1 MSIRDI
7 PYCFPGPVA
16 ERFIQSDAFIRG
28 IRGPVGSGK
37 SVSCVMD
44 MMKTARMQLKG
55 PDGVRRYRGV
65 IIRNTYSELQ
75 TTTINTFHDWIPE
88 TYGKFTSTV
97 PITHHIRDA
106 DLDAEFLFL
115 ALDKPA
121 HIRKLLSL
129 EVTQAWLNEAR
140 EIPKPVLDHLTMR
153 VGRYPR
159 REIGG
164 AVRAGII
171 MDTNSPD
178 SSHWWAKM
186 ADYKDLD
193 AIEANRLLEKQLREM
208 GALREDQPLVEFFTQ
223 PSAEMQDG
231 SPNPDAENLL
241 NLPIGY
247 YVLGK
252 AEKTEDW
259 IKVYIR
265 NEYHFVMDGKAIYEG
280 YRDNIHCIK
289 QPYVPTWPI
298 GIGMD
303 FGLTPAAT
311 ISQRTPMGQIRV
323 LREIVATRLG
333 AQNFARQIK
342 NVLQTEF
349 PQALQTEHGI
359 SHITGDPAG
368 DAESQTDEQTV
379 FKIMAAEGIFARPAP
394 TNDPA
399 IRIASVNA
407 PMNRLIDGQP
417 GLTINPECLELRK
430 ACSGGYHYRRIQVVG
445 EARYDTKPNK
455 NMSSHIA
462 EALQY
467 DCLGYGEGKLVIKK
481 SDSLIGPRP
490 GYANSSGEYPGPSVQ
505 PQYRGPRP
513 SFATRD

>member
-1 MSIRDI
+1 MPVRNI
-7 PYCFPGPVA
+7 PYAVPGPVA
-16 ERFIQSDAFIRG
+16 EAFIASDAFIRG

-44 MMKTARMQLKG
+44 MMKTAYMQLKG

-97 PITHHIRDA
+97 PITHHIRDGE
-106 DLDAEFLFL
+106 LDAEFLFL

-178 SSHWWAKM
+178 SGHWWAKM
-186 ADYKDLD
+186 ADYKDLGQM
-193 AIEANRLLEKQLREM
+193 EATRQLEKQLREM

-223 PSAEMQDG
+223 PSAELQDG
-231 SPNPDAENLL
+231 TPNPDAENLL

-280 YRDNIHCIK
+280 YRDNLHCVK
-289 QPYVPTWPI
+289 HQWVPSWPI

-311 ISQRTPMGQIRV
+311 ISQKSPMGQIRV
-323 LREIVATRLG
+323 LKEIVATRLG
-333 AQNFARQIK
+333 AKNFARQIK
-342 NVLQTEF
+342 GVLAEHF
-349 PQALQTEHGI
+349 PGAII
-359 SHITGDPAG
+359 SHITGDPSG
-368 DAESQTDEQTV
+368 DAGNAVGDTEETTV
-379 FKIMAAEGIFARPAP
+379 FTLLAAEGIVARPAP
-394 TNDPA
+394 TNDPT
-399 IRIASVNA
+399 IRIESVNA

-417 GLTINPECLELRK
+417 GLTVNPECQELRK
-430 ACSGGYHYRRIQVVG
+430 ACMGGYHYRRVQVTG
-445 EARYDTKPNK
+445 EARYETKPAK

-467 DCLGYGEGKLVIKK
+467 DLLGWGEGKAVVKKADNLVG
-481 SDSLIGPRP
+481 LRP
-490 GYANSSGEYPGPSVQ
+490 AYANAQGDYPGPQ
-505 PQYRGPRP
+505 AQTPYRAPRA
-513 SFATRD
+513 SFSTRD